1 MAEWKLMR
9 GHYEMF
15 KNVIIGIL
23 VGLLSAACA
32 GFGIQTYRLGRTES
46 ELGHI
51 RTELSAAQNRQREI
65 ADIIRR
71 DSELLSESGTSIKFI
86 REQLEII
93 RESYEEMEK
102 LLLDND
108 GNCGGRGNYNLDYN

>member
-1 MAEWKLMR
+1 
-9 GHYEMF
+9 MF